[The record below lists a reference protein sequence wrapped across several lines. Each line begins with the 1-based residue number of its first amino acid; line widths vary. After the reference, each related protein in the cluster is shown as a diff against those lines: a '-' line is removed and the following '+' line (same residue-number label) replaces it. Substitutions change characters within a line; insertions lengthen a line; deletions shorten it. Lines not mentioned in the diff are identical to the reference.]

1 MGRTTKI
8 WKCTLCER
16 VHISLRYYQCS
27 CLKNKKNQTMNT
39 EAKAFH
45 LYFSIIR
52 EIIADE
58 QIAKLITNKVVEE
71 IIQSHLHIHNPEN
84 VIETIKYWQEVK
96 TKINKL

>member
-1 MGRTTKI
+1 
-8 WKCTLCER
+8 
-16 VHISLRYYQCS
+16 
-27 CLKNKKNQTMNT
+27 MNT

>member
-8 WKCTLCER
+8 WKCNYCGHT
-16 VHISLRYYQCS
+16 HISLRYYECN
-27 CLKNKKNQTMNT
+27 CLKNKKETMNT
-39 EAKAFH
+39 KAKAFH

-52 EIIADE
+52 DIIADDKV
-58 QIAKLITNKVVEE
+58 AKLITNKVVEE

-96 TKINKL
+96 QEIIKL